1 MLCYTNKKE
10 IVNSNNNN
18 DSNNNN
24 NNDNNNNNNN
34 NNNPRLGN
42 STWEVSGVPYKHV
55 LKIRNVKA

>member
-10 IVNSNNNN
+10 IVNS
-18 DSNNNN
+18 NN

-42 STWEVSGVPYKHV
+42 STWEVSGVPNKRV